1 MYNSI
6 EEYVQANGYQVSDL
20 TPEELKTAQ
29 KEMEDINNGIE
40 VLDGL
45 FSAPLAKDLLKA
57 D

>member
-6 EEYVQANGYQVSDL
+6 EEYVQAYGYQVSDL